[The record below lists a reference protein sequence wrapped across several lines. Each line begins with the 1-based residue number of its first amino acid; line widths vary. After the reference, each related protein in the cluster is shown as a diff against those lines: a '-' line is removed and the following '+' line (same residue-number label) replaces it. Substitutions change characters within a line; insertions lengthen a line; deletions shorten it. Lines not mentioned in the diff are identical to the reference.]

1 MPLLGAASLAEARQ
15 EISAGVRGLDKL
27 AREALAAGNLN
38 NAEQLVAE
46 ALRRDPNDTEAQAIK
61 GALAKRRAADP
72 PAAGGACRRRRV
84 ARSGAVPPPPAPQA
98 TKAPTA
104 GDAADLNLVGPGAV
118 EPPAGTMAEGFENNR
133 RIIAQMIQTEV
144 QNTISQARSLM
155 GTDPD
160 RATQQL
166 KLTLE
171 KVRQT
176 AELNPDV
183 RDQVVDVLQTALREA
198 ARRKVEFEYA
208 RQKRLENMAAG
219 KEQALI
225 AESLIRNQDK
235 AKQLIARFNSLMLEG
250 RYQPAKDVATEAQKV
265 LPENPVPL
273 QAFAFASLKGN
284 YETEHGAQA
293 GAAAGFSRHA
303 VPSGEVAHP
312 VPRRSADRLLRS
324 RSLATTLGPA
334 QRTL

>member
-1 MPLLGAASLAEARQ
+1 
-15 EISAGVRGLDKL
+15 
-27 AREALAAGNLN
+27 
-38 NAEQLVAE
+38 
-46 ALRRDPNDTEAQAIK
+46 
-61 GALAKRRAADP
+61 
-72 PAAGGACRRRRV
+72 
-84 ARSGAVPPPPAPQA
+84 
-98 TKAPTA
+98 
-104 GDAADLNLVGPGAV
+104 
-118 EPPAGTMAEGFENNR
+118 
-133 RIIAQMIQTEV
+133 MIQTEV
-144 QNTISQARSLM
+144 QNAISQARSLM

-235 AKQLIARFNSLMLEG
+235 VKQLMARFNSLMLEG
-250 RYQPAKDVATEAQKV
+250 RYRPAE
-265 LPENPVPL
+265 
-273 QAFAFASLKGN
+273 GRRGR
-284 YETEHGAQA
+284 GAEDPA
-293 GAAAGFSRHA
+293 RESRP
-303 VPSGEVAHP
+303 PSGG
-312 VPRRSADRLLRS
+312 LRM
-324 RSLATTLGPA
+324 RA
-334 QRTL
+334 